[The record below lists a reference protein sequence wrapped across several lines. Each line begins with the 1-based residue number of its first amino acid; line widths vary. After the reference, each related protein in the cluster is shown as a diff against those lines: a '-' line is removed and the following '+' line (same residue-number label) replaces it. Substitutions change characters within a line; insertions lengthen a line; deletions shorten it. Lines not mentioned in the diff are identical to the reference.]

1 MSMFLRKD
9 LFMKILLRFLVVR
22 KRRNSNEGIQSG
34 LSYGFSGCFPFSVGE
49 KIIGQRS
56 ERDTSGTDQHM
67 AVRQATD
74 ASIAFFLIALCTL
87 AFETGAA

>member
-1 MSMFLRKD
+1 MA
-9 LFMKILLRFLVVR
+9 
-22 KRRNSNEGIQSG
+22 
-34 LSYGFSGCFPFSVGE
+34 LSTAVFFSVGGTE
-49 KIIGQRS
+49 SALAPDAKPIIA
-56 ERDTSGTDQHM
+56 